1 MKYKTKF
8 NWLIHIFFILL
19 SLVFVIP
26 MLYVISVS
34 FTSQEAIDAFGYKL
48 IPPEFSLDAY
58 KFVLGN
64 PTQLINSYKVTIFTS
79 LLGTLLSVV
88 IMAMVAFPLSQQS
101 FRYRKPIMYMIF
113 FTMLFSGGLI
123 PHYILNTQYLGLDN
137 KIWVYILPAL
147 ANAYHIII
155 IRTFF
160 QQLPVSL
167 VESARLDG
175 ASDARIFT
183 SIILPLSKPVIATI
197 ALMTMLNKWN
207 DWYTTLIYVRDSEL
221 YTLQYMLQK
230 ILREVQFMKEVS
242 QSGMAGNLTLE
253 TDVPEET
260 ARFAMVIVAAGPML
274 VIFPFFQKYFTRGLT
289 VGAVKG

>member
-1 MKYKTKF
+1 MRYKTKF
-8 NWLIHIFFILL
+8 NWMIHIFFILL

-34 FTSQEAIDAFGYKL
+34 FTSQEAVDAFGYKL
-48 IPPEFSLDAY
+48 IPSEFSTEAY
-58 KFVLGN
+58 KFVFRN

-79 LLGTLLSVV
+79 VLGTILSVV

-123 PHYILNTQYLGLDN
+123 PHYILNTQYLGLGN

-230 ILREVQFMKEVS
+230 ILREVQFIKEVS
-242 QSGMAGNLTLE
+242 QSGMAGNLMLE

-274 VIFPFFQKYFTRGLT
+274 VVFPFFQKYFTRGLT

>member
-19 SLVFVIP
+19 SLTFIIP
-26 MLYVISVS
+26 MLYVIAVS

-48 IPPEFSLDAY
+48 IPPEFSLEAY
-58 KFVLGN
+58 KFILKN
-64 PTQLINSYKVTIFTS
+64 PGQLIDSYQVTIFS
-79 LLGTLLSVV
+79 SIVGTLLSVV
-88 IMAMVAFPLSQQS
+88 VMAMVAYPLSQNS
-101 FRYRKPIMYMIF
+101 FRYKKPIMYMIF

-123 PHYILNTQYLGLDN
+123 PHYILTTQYLNLDN
-137 KIWVYILPAL
+137 TIWVYIIPTL
-147 ANAYHIII
+147 ASAYHIII

-167 VESARLDG
+167 IESARLDG
-175 ASDARIFT
+175 ASDARIFS
-183 SIILPLSKPVIATI
+183 SIIIPLSKPVIATI
-197 ALMTMLNKWN
+197 ALMTMLNRWN
-207 DWYTTLIYVRDSEL
+207 DWYTTLIYVRDNEL

-242 QSGMAGNLTLE
+242 QNNMAGNLVLE
-253 TDVPEET
+253 TNIPEEP

-289 VGAVKG
+289 LGAVKG

>member
-1 MKYKTKF
+1 MKYKTRF

-19 SLVFVIP
+19 SLTFIVP

-34 FTSQEAIDAFGYKL
+34 FTSQEAIDTFGYKL
-48 IPPEFSLDAY
+48 IPPEFSFDAY
-58 KFVLGN
+58 EFIFRN

-79 LLGTLLSVV
+79 LLGTLLNVT
-88 IMAMVAFPLSQQS
+88 IMAMVAFPLSQHS
-101 FRYRKPIMYMIF
+101 FHFRKPIMYLIF

-123 PHYILNTQYLGLDN
+123 PHYILTTQYLGLDN
-137 KIWVYILPAL
+137 TVWVYILPTL
-147 ANAYHIII
+147 ASAYHIII

-207 DWYTTLIYVRDSEL
+207 DWYTTLIYVRDNEL

-242 QSGMAGNLTLE
+242 QSNLAGNLVLE
-253 TDVPEET
+253 TNVPEEP

-289 VGAVKG
+289 IGAVKG